1 MSKAVSYYDWNL
13 SFKQTIQSKP
23 NDKDSINS
31 LGMTDNNF
39 KNFMK
44 EWKEKNFL
52 NSN

>member
-23 NDKDSINS
+23 NDKAFINS

-39 KNFMK
+39 KDFMNK
-44 EWKEKNFL
+44 WKEENL
-52 NSN
+52 